1 MINNGFLFNHPFF
14 PQTEA
19 HTSPSDC
26 VAGGIAPTAANVD
39 TLTVRELSTEV
50 SRPSASTLSEVNSAG
65 VVANPS
71 GCFTSPLKE
80 TVASLSLPCSQSRG
94 KTTPPL
100 SQTSARATPPFIISP
115 LFPRNR
121 ASLRSQQMPT
131 PSVFKLPAKRSPTN
145 SIEGSPIKKQRLNNS
160 AASEGSMLTSE
171 VLSSGESHED
181 NLNTLTL
188 KLTRITK
195 SPSSSIL
202 SISPPVST
210 KVKSLEIPSAVKHL
224 LVLPERTRDSNPQ
237 LVKSFNTDS
246 GGSSGKEMAS
256 SQERCNLVNPLKE
269 PSPKPSLPGTS
280 AETAGT
286 FSVVFSDDEEG
297 GGEEEE
303 EGGAH
308 GGRMLSSQ
316 LNRQIDRVQR
326 FLKMDRLRRPK
337 QLRK

>member
-1 MINNGFLFNHPFF
+1 
-14 PQTEA
+14 
-19 HTSPSDC
+19 
-26 VAGGIAPTAANVD
+26 
-39 TLTVRELSTEV
+39 
-50 SRPSASTLSEVNSAG
+50 
-65 VVANPS
+65 
-71 GCFTSPLKE
+71 
-80 TVASLSLPCSQSRG
+80 
-94 KTTPPL
+94 
-100 SQTSARATPPFIISP
+100 
-115 LFPRNR
+115 
-121 ASLRSQQMPT
+121 MPT
-131 PSVFKLPAKRSPTN
+131 PPVFKLPAKRSPTN
-145 SIEGSPIKKQRLNNS
+145 SIEGSPVKKQKLNNS
-160 AASEGSMLTSE
+160 AASEGSMHTSE

-181 NLNTLTL
+181 NLNALTL

-246 GGSSGKEMAS
+246 GGSSAKEMAS
-256 SQERCNLVNPLKE
+256 SQERSQKQPSDNYYCNVINPLKE
-269 PSPKPSLPGTS
+269 PSPNPSLPGTS

-297 GGEEEE
+297 GGEEE